1 MSTNNPKPP
10 PHVIGSSEVSQRR
23 RASTNTPTTS
33 SSTSLLRQNASHQLT
48 DSAEWAAEVLPAFL
62 NLKHTMTFVPKSRR
76 AKFDLTLHIH
86 DLNNV
91 PLVTGSS
98 FVRWHLPSSRAAEHR
113 GRTHKCPIKDHRV
126 QYDYEQ
132 QIPIRLT
139 VSKEGMLQEYL
150 ADFEVQQE
158 YSTSGKNERITLGK
172 LKLNLAEYVEAS
184 ENQSPGSPGLAPEA
198 EGVVRRYLMQDSK
211 INSTLKIGIHM
222 RYVEGTRD
230 FTAPPLRTAPVFGGI
245 AGIISSSEPVSTG
258 HGAGAHANSDN
269 AALDGG
275 DGPVPSLSVNSREA
289 GEMQDM
295 YRRTLAAYW
304 SAQPGELKADEA
316 IEDIFAGGDGWG
328 RTGRPPAVRASMET
342 GRSGTSTPN
351 PDTDDA
357 HRERLVRTPEGAS
370 RSGFRSKHAHHGSS
384 GSYTFGRKH
393 KAPVKAPGEV
403 DEFEIRED
411 LKNWRIGESAWS

>member
-1 MSTNNPKPP
+1 
-10 PHVIGSSEVSQRR
+10 
-23 RASTNTPTTS
+23 
-33 SSTSLLRQNASHQLT
+33 
-48 DSAEWAAEVLPAFL
+48 
-62 NLKHTMTFVPKSRR
+62 MTFVPKSRR

-91 PLVTGSS
+91 PLVAGSS
-98 FVRWHLPSSRAAEHR
+98 FVRWHLPTSRAAEHR

-132 QIPIRLT
+132 QIPVRLT
-139 VSKEGMLQEYL
+139 VSKDGMLQDYF

-158 YSTSGKNERITLGK
+158 YGTGGKNERITLGK

-184 ENQSPGSPGLAPEA
+184 EVQSPGPPSSPGHVPEA

-230 FTAPPLRTAPVFGGI
+230 FTAPPLRSAPVFGGI
-245 AGIISSSEPVSTG
+245 AGIISSAEPVSVG
-258 HGAGAHANSDN
+258 HGSGSHANGDSTN
-269 AALDGG
+269 IDGV
-275 DGPVPSLSVNSREA
+275 DGATPSLNANSREA

-328 RTGRPPAVRASMET
+328 RMGRPATIRASNET
-342 GRSGTSTPN
+342 ARSGTSTPN
-351 PDTDDA
+351 PDSDEMYRDRSA
-357 HRERLVRTPEGAS
+357 RTPESSS
-370 RSGFRSKHAHHGSS
+370 RSTFHSHSKSSHGSH
-384 GSYTFGRKH
+384 GSVSYSFGRKTRPQ
-393 KAPVKAPGEV
+393 KKRGEV
-403 DEFEIRED
+403 EENDVRED
-411 LKNWRIGESAWS
+411 LRIWQVQN

>member
-1 MSTNNPKPP
+1 M
-10 PHVIGSSEVSQRR
+10 I
-23 RASTNTPTTS
+23 
-33 SSTSLLRQNASHQLT
+33 
-48 DSAEWAAEVLPAFL
+48 
-62 NLKHTMTFVPKSRR
+62 VPKSRR

-91 PLVTGSS
+91 PLVAGSS
-98 FVRWHLPSSRAAEHR
+98 FVRWHLPTSRAAEHR
-113 GRTHKCPIKDHRV
+113 GRTSKCPIKDHRV

-132 QIPIRLT
+132 QIPVRLT
-139 VSKEGMLQEYL
+139 VSKDHMLQDYFV
-150 ADFEVQQE
+150 DFEVQQE
-158 YSTSGKNERITLGK
+158 YGTGGKNERITLGK

-184 ENQSPGSPGLAPEA
+184 EVQSPGVPGSPGHAPEA

-211 INSTLKIGIHM
+211 INSTLKIGVHM

-245 AGIISSSEPVSTG
+245 AGIISSAEPVAVG
-258 HGAGAHANSDN
+258 HGSGPHANGDTAN
-269 AALDGG
+269 IDGG
-275 DGPVPSLSVNSREA
+275 GGATPNLSANSKEV

-328 RTGRPPAVRASMET
+328 RAGRPAAIKASIDA

-351 PDTDDA
+351 PDSDDIYRDRSA
-357 HRERLVRTPEGAS
+357 RTPEITS
-370 RSGFRSKHAHHGSS
+370 RSTFHSSKSSHGS
-384 GSYTFGRKH
+384 GNYMFGRKH
-393 KAPVKAPGEV
+393 KPQKKHGEV
-403 DEFEIRED
+403 DENDVRED
-411 LKNWRIGESAWS
+411 LRIWRIGD